1 VSDQTTTPAPA
12 TDAPA
17 ADSAEPAEPRFID
30 LALSRD
36 GEPTGE
42 TKRVQVRMPT
52 ETQMLWF
59 EATFHRFKLAME
71 AWQSGAQFSQDERG
85 ELYNDIL
92 DAVNVFVM
100 QLHDRKW
107 ISTAMARGTLDF
119 GAIMTGI
126 DEAARVLDLDLGAP
140 AQSADVVVE

>member
-1 VSDQTTTPAPA
+1 MSDQNPTPAPEA
-12 TDAPA
+12 GAEAEAP
-17 ADSAEPAEPRFID
+17 EPKFID
-30 LALSRD
+30 LALTRD

-71 AWQSGAQFSQDERG
+71 AWQTGAQFSQAERG
-85 ELYNDIL
+85 ELYNDVL
-92 DAVNVFVM
+92 DAVNVFVQ

-107 ISTAMARGTLDF
+107 ISTAMARGTLEF

-126 DEAARVLDLDLGAP
+126 DEAARALGLDLGAP
-140 AQSADVVVE
+140 AESADVVVE

>member
-1 VSDQTTTPAPA
+1 MSDQNPTPATEA
-12 TDAPA
+12 GAEAEAP
-17 ADSAEPAEPRFID
+17 EPKFID
-30 LALSRD
+30 LALTRD

-71 AWQSGAQFSQDERG
+71 AWQTGAQFSQAERG
-85 ELYNDIL
+85 ELYNDVL
-92 DAVNVFVM
+92 DAVNVFVQ

-107 ISTAMARGTLDF
+107 ISTAMARGTLEF

-126 DEAARVLDLDLGAP
+126 DEAARSLGLDLGAP
-140 AQSADVVVE
+140 AESADVVVE

>member
-1 VSDQTTTPAPA
+1 VSDQNPTPAA
-12 TDAPA
+12 EAGTEAEA
-17 ADSAEPAEPRFID
+17 AEPKFID
-30 LALSRD
+30 LALTRD

-92 DAVNVFVM
+92 EAVNVFVL

-107 ISTAMARGTLDF
+107 MSQAMARGVLEF

-126 DEAARVLDLDLGAP
+126 DDAARVLDLNLGAS
-140 AQSADVVVE
+140 AESADVVVE